1 MKTYNIPLRKEVM
14 KVPKYKRANKA
25 IRALRKFLLRHVKAD
40 VLIGGSLNRKI
51 LEHGRKNVPH
61 HVQVE
66 IRTVKRKDVDVLI
79 AEVPGAPVEKV
90 VVEEKGKLAKVKDK
104 IIGKKEDT
112 PKEEEKKEKDKVLK
126 EKSKALDDKKESLK
140 TRKEQLRAT
149 EVNIGEELK
158 KRIPKDNK
166 ASKETRLSKDK

>member
-25 IRALRKFLLRHVKAD
+25 IRAIRKFLLRHVKEN
-40 VLIGGSLNRKI
+40 VLIGGSLNRKV

-66 IRTVKRKDVDVLI
+66 IRTVKRKDADVLI

-90 VVEEKGKLAKVKDK
+90 IVEEKGKLAKVKDK

-126 EKSKALDDKKESLK
+126 EKSKDLADKKHKPKLK
-140 TRKEQLRAT
+140 QGKLSTAPSETEERKDI
-149 EVNIGEELK
+149 VNNPEK
-158 KRIPKDNK
+158 P
-166 ASKETRLSKDK
+166 SKETRLSKDK

>member
-25 IRALRKFLLRHVKAD
+25 IRALRKFLLRHLKED
-40 VLIGGSLNRKI
+40 VLIGGSLNQKV

-66 IRTVKRKDVDVLI
+66 IRTVKRKDEDVLI
-79 AEVPGAPVEKV
+79 AEIPGAPVEKV

-104 IIGKKEDT
+104 IIGKKEET
-112 PKEEEKKEKDKVLK
+112 PKEEEKKEKDKVIK
-126 EKSKALDDKKESLK
+126 EKSKDLSDKKHKPKLK
-140 TRKEQLRAT
+140 QGKLSTAPSKPEERKDI
-149 EVNIGEELK
+149 VNKSEK
-158 KRIPKDNK
+158 P
-166 ASKETRLSKDK
+166 SKETKLSKK